1 MEILQHRVNIT
12 MCGTPE
18 ISIFH
23 IKIQGEPKNILCTV
37 TENEII
43 ISQKTPTMCH
53 ISEERSFYV
62 DYSNITFEMIFVSSH
77 SSEWSKNTSTMQ
89 KKSFSTPKMHFWWSF
104 SLVSCSMIS
113 YLYILVQKPFI
124 WLLISL
130 QGTIKTIWYGF
141 TNLL

>member
-1 MEILQHRVNIT
+1 MPALRWVSESSLPLFSSL
-12 MCGTPE
+12 TPKR
-18 ISIFH
+18 SSFAVWYSTH
-23 IKIQGEPKNILCTV
+23 TDKRL
-37 TENEII
+37 I
-43 ISQKTPTMCH
+43 ISQKTTSMCH

-62 DYSNITFEMIFVSSH
+62 DYRNITFEMIFVSSH

-104 SLVSCSMIS
+104 SLVSCSTIPN
-113 YLYILVQKPFI
+113 LYIFVQKPFI

>member
-1 MEILQHRVNIT
+1 MSFSV
-12 MCGTPE
+12 
-18 ISIFH
+18 SIRSCFETVKWAQKWK
-23 IKIQGEPKNILCTV
+23 KIMVSKLTV
-37 TENEII
+37 TGTDFI

-62 DYSNITFEMIFVSSH
+62 DYRNITFEMIFVSSH

-104 SLVSCSMIS
+104 SLVSCSMIP
-113 YLYILVQKPFI
+113 YLYIFVQKPFI

>member
-1 MEILQHRVNIT
+1 MLRGPILSVSSYPAPNRHKVDYL
-12 MCGTPE
+12 
-18 ISIFH
+18 F
-23 IKIQGEPKNILCTV
+23 TV
-37 TENEII
+37 TGTDFI

-62 DYSNITFEMIFVSSH
+62 DYRNITFEMIFVSSH